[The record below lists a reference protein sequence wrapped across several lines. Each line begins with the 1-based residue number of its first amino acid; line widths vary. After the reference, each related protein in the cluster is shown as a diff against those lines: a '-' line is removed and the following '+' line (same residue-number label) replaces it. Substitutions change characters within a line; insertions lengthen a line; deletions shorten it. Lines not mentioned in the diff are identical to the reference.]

1 MNEKRRMKGLRITT
15 NPRMNSSISFT
26 THVGFIVLDA
36 ADAVDGMRPVW
47 QPSIAE
53 FDSNE

>member
-15 NPRMNSSISFT
+15 NPRMTSSISFT
-26 THVGFIVLDA
+26 THVGLIVVDA
-36 ADAVDGMRPVW
+36 ADAVISTRPVW